1 MSAKKAD
8 FQAIG
13 EKFHIDPVIARIIR
27 NRDVLEDKEIETY
40 LKGDLNKMHSPYL
53 LKDME
58 KAVLI
63 LEEKINNSCR
73 LNELQ
78 QEMKKAQKD
87 LALSLND
94 GTYSEKKEVLI
105 KLQDEFYNDP
115 LVVNYHLLQEEIINK
130 LNELKEKIK

>member
-1 MSAKKAD
+1 MTNELKTLLDEYIEAFLEQDIVKKY
-8 FQAIG
+8 F
-13 EKFHIDPVIARIIR
+13 
-27 NRDVLEDKEIETY
+27 
-40 LKGDLNKMHSPYL
+40 
-53 LKDME
+53 
-58 KAVLI
+58 I

>member
-1 MSAKKAD
+1 MTNELKTLLDGYIEAFLDQDIVKKY
-8 FQAIG
+8 F
-13 EKFHIDPVIARIIR
+13 
-27 NRDVLEDKEIETY
+27 
-40 LKGDLNKMHSPYL
+40 
-53 LKDME
+53 
-58 KAVLI
+58 I

-78 QEMKKAQKD
+78 QKMKKVQKD

>member
-1 MSAKKAD
+1 MTNELKTLLDGYIEAFLDQDIVKKY
-8 FQAIG
+8 F
-13 EKFHIDPVIARIIR
+13 
-27 NRDVLEDKEIETY
+27 
-40 LKGDLNKMHSPYL
+40 
-53 LKDME
+53 
-58 KAVLI
+58 I